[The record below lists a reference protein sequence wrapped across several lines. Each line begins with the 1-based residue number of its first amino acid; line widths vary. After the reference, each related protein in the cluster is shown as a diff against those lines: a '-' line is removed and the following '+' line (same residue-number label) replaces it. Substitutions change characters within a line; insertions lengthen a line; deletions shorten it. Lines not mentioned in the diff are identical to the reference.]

1 MAGNISR
8 QEAVSMI
15 PPLVLDVQS
24 HHRVLDMCAAPGSKT
39 VQLLEM
45 LHSDQTQLPT
55 GYVMANDVDF
65 QRCNMMTHQ
74 VKRMVSPNILI
85 TSSDASLFPNG
96 AKVTSDKKAHTLTP
110 IPHNLSSLQSC
121 FRRWLSLIE
130 LWRMFRVLEMER
142 RVRIR
147 RFGENGSFMMPVVCI
162 HCSCALR

>member
-1 MAGNISR
+1 MAPPKALPWYPDALAWQFGFSRRELRRDPTFEALHEYIKRETMAGNISR

-45 LHSDQTQLPT
+45 LHRDQTQLPT

-85 TSSDASLFPNG
+85 TSADASLFPNG
-96 AKVTSDKKAHTLTP
+96 AKVTSDK
-110 IPHNLSSLQSC
+110 
-121 FRRWLSLIE
+121 
-130 LWRMFRVLEMER
+130 
-142 RVRIR
+142 RVRTILISHSDHFCR
-147 RFGENGSFMMPVVCI
+147 PVLG
-162 HCSCALR
+162 AR